1 LKNFRSSAHK
11 YKQEA
16 MGVAVEE
23 LKMALARVPCYKTV
37 VPILMQY
44 PFCDLATRCPLTP
57 GVPVKAM
64 LAHPSKVSPSL
75 T

>member
-1 LKNFRSSAHK
+1 
-11 YKQEA
+11 